1 MGIRRGRVP
10 SRKMRTCKQGLHQ
23 GPSRDGV
30 WEAKSD
36 GRASL
41 DGRFRRGRAPP
52 YMSMDVPPGRR
63 PPFRSRIG
71 VTVASPSPRPAS
83 APRPPHSAA
92 DSAQVLPTAGVG
104 GAGDTASGE
113 VASSPWCGGVGGHF
127 GCWMGPSR
135 WQGRHARW
143 LYVHTAVL
151 LIIEAVDRGKERMK
165 GAGAGGT
172 Y

>member
-23 GPSRDGV
+23 GPSRDGG
-30 WEAKSD
+30 WEAKND

-104 GAGDTASGE
+104 GAGDTASG
-113 VASSPWCGGVGGHF
+113 GGGG
-127 GCWMGPSR
+127 GGGGGGAAARPPEELPS
-135 WQGRHARW
+135 
-143 LYVHTAVL
+143 
-151 LIIEAVDRGKERMK
+151 K
-165 GAGAGGT
+165 
-172 Y
+172 

>member
-1 MGIRRGRVP
+1 MAAAAAVAPVVAAGEVVGA
-10 SRKMRTCKQGLHQ
+10 GW
-23 GPSRDGV
+23 GG
-30 WEAKSD
+30 E
-36 GRASL
+36 
-41 DGRFRRGRAPP
+41 GRFSLPFPSLCCASRG
-52 YMSMDVPPGRR
+52 
-63 PPFRSRIG
+63 
-71 VTVASPSPRPAS
+71 
-83 APRPPHSAA
+83 
-92 DSAQVLPTAGVG
+92 Q
-104 GAGDTASGE
+104 

-172 Y
+172 C